1 MSRPLRIA
9 AIVLAVVVLAVAV
22 ALLVGWHT
30 AAGAVGGAVVV
41 AGAAQRVRR
50 ERRAGAV
57 RHREEVREV
66 AEVQPRIPGPTQVP
80 DPDGSLEA
88 ARRLME
94 ERLRR
99 RRDGRPPGAA

>member
-1 MSRPLRIA
+1 MTRPLRIA
-9 AIVLAVVVLAVAV
+9 AIILAAIVLAVAV
-22 ALLVGWHT
+22 ALLIGWHT

-41 AGAAQRVRR
+41 AGAARTVRR
-50 ERRAGAV
+50 ERRAGAA

-66 AEVQPRIPGPTQVP
+66 AEVQPRIPGPTRVP
-80 DPDGSLEA
+80 DTDDSLEG